1 MSAAC
6 GSLQHIFEKPLPENP
21 SLIESI
27 SSSWNQS
34 KSLKHIDDS
43 SFTEIFGELHFKENN
58 CVTVSTSSSFSSS
71 SVGSSSSSFSS
82 CLPLSSASSSFS
94 STSSSFFLD
103 AAIHQSSGDK
113 WIWNRIE
120 RPENATILSKYQES
134 DRMIDICGP
143 PDTAPAFF
151 RDILRN

>member
-1 MSAAC
+1 M
-6 GSLQHIFEKPLPENP
+6 G
-21 SLIESI
+21 
-27 SSSWNQS
+27 
-34 KSLKHIDDS
+34 
-43 SFTEIFGELHFKENN
+43 FGEGKDV
-58 CVTVSTSSSFSSS
+58 CRPYPYRCGVTSRYQQKHKIC
-71 SVGSSSSSFSS
+71 GK
-82 CLPLSSASSSFS
+82 A
-94 STSSSFFLD
+94 
-103 AAIHQSSGDK
+103 HQNVPSGDK